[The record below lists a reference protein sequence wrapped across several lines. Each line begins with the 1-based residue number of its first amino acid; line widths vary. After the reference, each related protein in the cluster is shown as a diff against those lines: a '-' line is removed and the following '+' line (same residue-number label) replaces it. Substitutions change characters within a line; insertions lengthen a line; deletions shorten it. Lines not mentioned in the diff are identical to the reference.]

1 MKIFDKKNKE
11 QLLSEI
17 EGLNKTVQLLKKS
30 LHDKFFSSLKD
41 MNMEDYDLITEQE
54 TDAIFKGNKKGD
66 FILVNGFASKLTG
79 YSENELLNMNI
90 SKLFKTDV
98 LDQKP
103 LRFDLVQAGKSI
115 KNQRTIRKKDGSFVM
130 IEMTSKKLSD
140 ESLICIMKDI
150 SKETELQTALKQSED
165 KFQEIFDSAADIM
178 ILAKFRAGNI
188 PLITEINKATLNAF
202 GYTKK
207 ELIGQ
212 NATILIKSKITNLHI
227 KYLTK
232 VLLGKRVIFESVFIK
247 KNGEVFPVEISAKLI
262 RTETEKLVHMVARDI
277 SERLTVQN
285 QIKASEERYR
295 LLFELLPYGGEVIDN
310 KGFITEVSPGTATML
325 GYEKQEL
332 IGKHISSLIDK
343 ESVLKYKD
351 KFPNLLKGNKE
362 EAEICMIRK
371 DGTKVSCIRSGQ
383 PIFNDQGKV
392 ESILTLSVD
401 ITERKKVEQILLE
414 RNKKIASQNKEYQFL
429 NEELIIAK
437 EKAEESN
444 RLKSAFL
451 ANMSHE
457 IRTPM
462 NGIIGFSQLLTT
474 PELSGKKIKD
484 YTDIIIHSGKHL
496 LSIINDIIDISKIDA
511 GQIQIHKKTFNIN
524 HVLNELFSFFNSQK
538 TEAFSNKAKLI
549 TVLPLDDN
557 EVNINTDETRFK
569 QIFSNLINNAIKFTE
584 EGTIE
589 FGYKPEKNKLVF
601 YVKDTGIGINKNMQ
615 ILIFER
621 FTQATINTEKLYG
634 GTGLGLAISKACTK
648 LLEGDIWLESEEG
661 KGSTFFFSL
670 PFNKSSENIPKKT
683 QESREFSFNNESILI
698 VEDDPINFTYLQE
711 IISEYC
717 ITIVHMDTAK
727 KAIEA
732 VKQTNFQLVLMDIQL
747 PGEDGNYAIR
757 EIKKTNPDLPIIA
770 QSAYAFE
777 SDKQKSFDA
786 GCDDYIIKP
795 IIKEELLRKIKQ
807 NIK

>member
-1 MKIFDKKNKE
+1 MKVLPKKNKE
-11 QLLSEI
+11 QLVSEI
-17 EGLNKTVQLLKKS
+17 ASLNQTVQLLKKR

-41 MNMEDYDLITEQE
+41 MTMEDYDLITEQE
-54 TDAIFKGNKKGD
+54 TDAIFKGNKNGD
-66 FILVNGFASKLTG
+66 FILVNDFASKLTG
-79 YSENELLNMNI
+79 YSEKELLNMHI
-90 SKLFKTDV
+90 SKLFKSDV

-103 LRFDLVQAGKSI
+103 LRFDLVKSGKSI
-115 KNQRTIRKKDGSFVM
+115 KNQRIIIKKDGSLLT

-140 ESLICIMKDI
+140 ESLICIMRDI
-150 SKETELQTALKQSED
+150 SKETELQTALKQSEH
-165 KFQEIFDSAADIM
+165 KFQEIFDNAADLM
-178 ILAKFRAGNI
+178 ILAKFNDGNVPVI
-188 PLITEINKATLNAF
+188 SSVNKATIKAF
-202 GYTKK
+202 GYSAE
-207 ELIGQ
+207 ELIGE
-212 NATILIKSKITNLHI
+212 NATILINSKITNIHL
-227 KYLTK
+227 KNLTK
-232 VLLGKRVIFESVFIK
+232 IFLGKRVIFESEFIK
-247 KNGEVFPVEISAKLI
+247 KNGEQFPVEVSAKLI
-262 RTETEKLVHMVARDI
+262 ETETEKLVHMVARNI
-277 SERLTVQN
+277 SDRLAVQN
-285 QIKASEERYR
+285 QIKESEERYR

-310 KGFITEVSPGTATML
+310 KGLIIEVSPGTATML
-325 GYEKQEL
+325 GYKKEEL
-332 IGKHISSLIDK
+332 IGKHISSLIDTD
-343 ESVLKYKD
+343 SVLKFKN
-351 KFPNLLKGNKE
+351 KFPNLVKGIKQ
-362 EAEICMIRK
+362 EAEIGMVRK
-371 DGTKVSCIRSGQ
+371 DGSKVSTMRSGQ
-383 PIFNDQGKV
+383 PIFNNQGKV
-392 ESILTLSVD
+392 ESILTLSID
-401 ITERKKVEQILLE
+401 ITERKKIEEQLLE
-414 RNKKIASQNKEYQFL
+414 RNKKIANQNKEYQFL

-462 NGIIGFSQLLTT
+462 NGIIGFSQLLTS

-484 YTDIIIHSGKHL
+484 YTNIIIQSGKHL
-496 LSIINDIIDISKIDA
+496 LNIINDIIDISKIDS
-511 GQIQIHKKTFNIN
+511 GQIQIHKKSFNIN

-538 TEAFSNKAKLI
+538 IKAFSNKVKLI
-549 TVLPLDDN
+549 TVLPLNDN
-557 EVNINTDETRFK
+557 EANIYTDETRFK
-569 QIFSNLINNAIKFTE
+569 QVFSNLVNNALKFTE
-584 EGTIE
+584 EGIIE
-589 FGYKPEKNKLVF
+589 FGYKPEKDKLVF

-615 ILIFER
+615 MLIFER

-683 QESREFSFNNESILI
+683 QDTKEFSFNNETILI
-698 VEDDPINFTYLQE
+698 VEDDPINFSYLQE
-711 IISEYC
+711 ILSDYC
-717 ITIVHMDTAK
+717 ISIIHMDTAK

-732 VKQTNFQLVLMDIQL
+732 VNQTNFQLILMDIQL

-757 EIKKTNPDLPIIA
+757 EIKKINPDLPIIA